1 MKKLIII
8 MLAAVILI
16 SGCATTGHV
25 VKEDC
30 SHDWVSPQ
38 PPITSLVRVGAEPNA
53 QQIAENVCLS
63 ICVSRANV
71 KTSMLL
77 DSRFVEGEEY
87 AQCQCDLNDC
97 FV

>member
-1 MKKLIII
+1 MKCIII
-8 MLAAVILI
+8 LALVAVILI
-16 SGCATTGHV
+16 SGCATTGYV

-30 SHDWVSPQ
+30 EHDWVSPQ
-38 PPITSLVRVGAEPNA
+38 PPVTSLVRVGAEPNA
-53 QQIAENVCLS
+53 DKIAENVCLS

-71 KTSMLL
+71 KTSRLL

-97 FV
+97 YV